1 MTRAHWMI
9 ENSVSPINVTIMK
22 YAFKADRR
30 QTRFFDKE
38 TDGRQAVM
46 I

>member
-9 ENSVSPINVTIMK
+9 ENSVSPINVTNEI
-22 YAFKADRR
+22 YAFTADRR

-38 TDGRQAVM
+38 TDKQ
-46 I
+46 